1 MKKEKVMF
9 IKLPEGAKFLGASE
23 TDNGRLMIS
32 YYEEPVHNSMA
43 PSIPVPLVG
52 GSIIYQKVGLPYWF
66 CRIKDRDEFMY
77 LRMDDLSSDDLLYS
91 ANGERRRFKTDK
103 QEVFKRNVMLALADM
118 PEEGFRWLPAYEPS
132 EKDYG
137 ELQYVPGEEVFT
149 DQSISDW
156 QNMVFNYS
164 PINGSTIASKTTYF
178 LLALRYLK
186 DGIATLEE
194 IADNS
199 SAIGNYRD
207 GKEDFFLEKAGE
219 RTLGGL
225 SGIVGNTKKLVR
237 DLDSPTGISIVGGSF
252 ASFGYEHPMASIRKV
267 YPGCNIVWGAI
278 PLVELVR

>member
-23 TDNGRLMIS
+23 TEEGMVKIC
-32 YYEEPVHNSMA
+32 YYDEAVRTLRT

-52 GSIIYQKVGLPYWF
+52 GSIIYQKVGSPYWF

-77 LRMDDLSSDDLLYS
+77 LHMRDLSSVDLLYT

-103 QEVFKRNVMLALADM
+103 QEVFKKNVMMALADM
-118 PEEGFRWLPAYEPS
+118 PEEGFRWLPVYEPS

-137 ELQYVPGEEVFT
+137 ELQYVPGKEVLT
-149 DQSISDW
+149 DQLISDW

-207 GKEDFFLEKAGE
+207 GKDDFFIEKAGE
-219 RTLGGL
+219 RMLGGL
-225 SGIVGNTKKLVR
+225 EGIVGNTKKLVM
-237 DLDSPTGISIVGGSF
+237 DLDSPTGFSIVGGSYS
-252 ASFGYEHPMASIRKV
+252 SFGYTHPMADIRNV
-267 YPGCNIVWGAI
+267 NTGCNIVGNAI